1 MKKYWFVTKNSLAEY
16 MTYRLNFVLWR
27 VRVVISVLITFFL
40 WQTIYAGRG
49 EIFNYNQS
57 QMMTYIILLSFISA
71 VVMSTQ
77 TFRVAEEINSGSLS
91 NFLIRP
97 LSYFR
102 FNLSRDLADKIINI
116 IFAVIEVPLIILIF
130 RPPFFWQTN
139 PFNLIIFVFSLI
151 LSTLLFFEISMLLSF
166 IGFWSREVW
175 APRFIFF
182 ILIAFLAGTYF
193 PLDIL
198 PAPLY
203 AFLKLLPFTYLIF
216 FPLKIYLGQVS
227 FAFMASGLAIT
238 CSWIFVLFLIMN
250 KVWRNGLKIY
260 TAEGK

>member
-1 MKKYWFVTKNSLAEY
+1 MKKYLFVTKNSLAEY
-16 MTYRLNFVLWR
+16 FTYRLNFVLWR

-116 IFAVIEVPLIILIF
+116 IFATIEVPLIILIF

-139 PFNLIIFVFSLI
+139 PLNLILFFFSLV
-151 LSTLLFFEISMLLSF
+151 LSTLLFFEISMLLSL

-193 PLDIL
+193 PLDIV

-203 AFLKLLPFTYLIF
+203 SFLKLLPFTYLVF
-216 FPLKIYLGQVS
+216 FPLRIYLGGVSVS
-227 FAFMASGLAIT
+227 FMATGLAVSS
-238 CSWIFVLFLIMN
+238 SWIFVLYFIMR